1 MATWR
6 KGEKECGEEGEQEG
20 ERETERETHT
30 QRGKSK
36 RVREVEG
43 ASIPFYSGLGL
54 PGCCQITMERSI
66 PGCCQVTVGVESR
79 QNTRGLGHC
88 PYMTDGHRIMEL
100 RPLSGAWCLEAW
112 QMAFR
117 HLQKHLLGLWGLN
130 LA

>member
-1 MATWR
+1 MER
-6 KGEKECGEEGEQEG
+6 GGRELG
-20 ERETERETHT
+20 ERGNKRTRD
-30 QRGKSK
+30 RGKS
-36 RVREVEG
+36 VRIG
-43 ASIPFYSGLGL
+43 GGGGKQSSL
-54 PGCCQITMERSI
+54 PGS
-66 PGCCQVTVGVESR
+66 CQVTVGVESK